1 MERYFFLCAF
11 VLLLMVFAART
22 LFAQEQTY
30 TVRSLTEEDQIR
42 FVVLADLLKKES
54 REELTRCVAVDDKK
68 NPIKALLSKLKQLH
82 PKVRSNAGCYVD
94 KNDGDSVVDGVTG
107 KDPLMF
113 TVSKLKRLEKDRV
126 EVSASNYEANMAS
139 FGCKYLVIRDND
151 KWKVESASD
160 CYIS

>member
-42 FVVLADLLKKES
+42 FVVLADLLKNES
-54 REELTRCVAVDDKK
+54 MEELIRCVAVDDKK

-139 FGCKYLVIRDND
+139 FGCK
-151 KWKVESASD
+151 
-160 CYIS
+160 

>member
-54 REELTRCVAVDDKK
+54 REELIRCVAVDDKK

>member
-1 MERYFFLCAF
+1 MERYFFVCAF

-54 REELTRCVAVDDKK
+54 REELIRCVAVDDKK

>member
-54 REELTRCVAVDDKK
+54 REELIRCVAVDDKK
-68 NPIKALLSKLKQLH
+68 NPSKALLSKLKQLH

>member
-54 REELTRCVAVDDKK
+54 REELIRCVAVDDKK

-139 FGCKYLVIRDND
+139 CGCKYLVVRDKD
-151 KWKVESASD
+151 KWKVEAARD

>member
-68 NPIKALLSKLKQLH
+68 NPSKALLSKLKQLH

-107 KDPLMF
+107 KDALMF